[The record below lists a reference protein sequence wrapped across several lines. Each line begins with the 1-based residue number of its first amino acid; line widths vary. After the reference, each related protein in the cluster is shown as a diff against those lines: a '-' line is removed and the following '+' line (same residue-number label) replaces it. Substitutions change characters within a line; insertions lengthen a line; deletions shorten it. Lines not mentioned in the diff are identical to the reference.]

1 MLQQNTANASEPS
14 GRRFVDTR
22 KSQKSNHAV
31 PSANGC
37 HGSKLYP
44 RAVVVDVIA
53 IAESTPGAIA
63 VNTATFVG
71 YKVGKFWGAILST
84 LALVAPSVIIITI
97 ISFFVDAFLSLKFV
111 EYAFKGIRCAVGLLI
126 ALAAIKIFKNNKK
139 YWYTYVLMAA
149 AMLVLLFFPQVSTIY
164 IIIGGGIIGL
174 IISLFITKKEIDPKE
189 TNEGEANA

>member
-1 MLQQNTANASEPS
+1 MLNKYWELMKTFFKVGLFTFGGGLAMLPIIEKEVVEKYKWLEAS
-14 GRRFVDTR
+14 DM
-22 KSQKSNHAV
+22 
-31 PSANGC
+31 
-37 HGSKLYP
+37 
-44 RAVVVDVIA
+44 VDVIA

-71 YKVGKFWGAILST
+71 YKVGKLWGAILAT
-84 LALVAPSVIIITI
+84 LALVAPSLIIITI
-97 ISFFVDAFLSLKFV
+97 ISFFVEAFLSLKFV

-139 YWYTYVLMAA
+139 YWYTYVLMFA
-149 AMLVLLFFPQVSTIY
+149 AMILLFFFPQVSTIY

-189 TNEGEANA
+189 TNEGDVNA